1 MDTLYNHLGTSTLL
15 GQTQTFNF
23 QGQCHCPFNFSRLSL
38 LQTCV
43 VTTNHSH
50 NNVAADAAEALDK
63 TGKVMSSY
71 GPYIGGRHSG
81 SNAYNNDTNQD
92 NTR

>member
-1 MDTLYNHLGTSTLL
+1 M
-15 GQTQTFNF
+15 
-23 QGQCHCPFNFSRLSL
+23 
-38 LQTCV
+38 CV
-43 VTTNHSH
+43 VTTNRSH
-50 NNVAADAAEALDK
+50 NNVAADAAEVLDK

>member
-1 MDTLYNHLGTSTLL
+1 MCGNHKPQS
-15 GQTQTFNF
+15 Q
-23 QGQCHCPFNFSRLSL
+23 QCRRRRRGPR
-38 LQTCV
+38 Q
-43 VTTNHSH
+43 
-50 NNVAADAAEALDK
+50 

>member
-1 MDTLYNHLGTSTLL
+1 M
-15 GQTQTFNF
+15 
-23 QGQCHCPFNFSRLSL
+23 
-38 LQTCV
+38 CV
-43 VTTNHSH
+43 VTTTHSH

-92 NTR
+92 NTRWNKS

>member
-1 MDTLYNHLGTSTLL
+1 MCGNKK
-15 GQTQTFNF
+15 
-23 QGQCHCPFNFSRLSL
+23 P
-38 LQTCV
+38 
-43 VTTNHSH
+43 HSH
-50 NNVAADAAEALDK
+50 NNVAAAAEVLDK

-92 NTR
+92 NTRWKIKVNSLHQINNCFYCHNLTPYCFLWR